1 LSGQDRI
8 DTHHKHLRRGFNWLG
23 GAMVIAKAT
32 DLGTILLV
40 LLFLTKAQVGIASL
54 VVAIGTVIEA
64 LDGLGT
70 NVALVQAPALSA
82 LQLDSVFWCIAAVAL
97 AVAGVTL
104 AGAPWLGVLYGGAA
118 IAPYFLAVAIKQPL
132 VGAAVIPLAL
142 MSRDLQYERIAIVNV
157 GATFATALTRIG
169 LAALGAGAW
178 ALVAAYAAS
187 GLFTL
192 IGALLARPYRPRLRF
207 EMAAAAPLLRFGVRA
222 ASSNLF
228 EQLLNNVDYLLVGGF
243 YGPAPLA
250 VYRVAFDVA
259 MQPAIAVGTLINR
272 AALPVFAKVATVREH
287 LAQSLTWSLRRVAI
301 MVAPLAASLILAA
314 SPITSLIHDGQGR
327 SYAAAGVP
335 LMLLAAA
342 TVPRMLAQLIYPLL
356 LGSGRPKIAMRLSAV
371 TLLLL
376 GAGFVLVG
384 FGFPART
391 GIVGF
396 ALVWL
401 TVYPLLLLWETR
413 YLQRHWAIGLGRL
426 ARTLL
431 APLVATGLLV
441 AAVELARWLIGGSG
455 PALQLALVLA
465 AAALTY
471 GGIFLHERR
480 APQRT
485 A

>member
-1 LSGQDRI
+1 
-8 DTHHKHLRRGFNWLG
+8 
-23 GAMVIAKAT
+23 MVIAKAT
-32 DLGTILLV
+32 DLGTILVV
-40 LLFLTKAQVGIASL
+40 LLFLTKVQLGIASL

-82 LQLDSVFWCIAAVAL
+82 LQLDSVFWCVLATAL
-97 AVAGVTL
+97 AVAGMTL
-104 AGAPWLGVLYGGAA
+104 AGAPSLGALYGGAA
-118 IAPYFLAVAIKQPL
+118 IAPYFLAVALKQPL

-157 GATFATALTRIG
+157 GATLATALTRVA
-169 LAALGAGAW
+169 LAVLGAGAW

-192 IGALLARPYRPRLRF
+192 LGALLARPYRPRLRF
-207 EMAAAAPLLRFGVRA
+207 EMAAASPLLRFGVRA
-222 ASSNLF
+222 ATSNLF

-243 YGPAPLA
+243 YGPAALA
-250 VYRVAFDVA
+250 VYRVAFEVA

-272 AALPVFAKVATVREH
+272 AALPVFAKVAAVREH

-314 SPITSLIHDGQGR
+314 GPLTTLIHDGRGR
-327 SYAAAGVP
+327 SYATAGIP

-356 LGSGRPKIAMRLSAV
+356 LGAGRPKIAMRLSGL

-376 GAGFVLVG
+376 SAGFVLVG
-384 FGFPART
+384 LGFAART

-401 TVYPLLLLWETR
+401 AVYPLLLLWETR
-413 YLQRHWAIGLGRL
+413 YLQRHWDIRAGRL
-426 ARTLL
+426 ARSLV
-431 APLVATGLLV
+431 APFIATGLLV
-441 AAVELARWLIGGSG
+441 AAVEFARRLIGGG
-455 PALQLALVLA
+455 PGLQLAVVLGVTT
-465 AAALTY
+465 LTY
-471 GGIFLHERR
+471 GGIFLHARR
-480 APQRT
+480 MPPST
-485 A
+485 V

>member
-1 LSGQDRI
+1 MPGQDRI

-32 DLGTILLV
+32 DLGTILVV
-40 LLFLTKAQVGIASL
+40 LLFLTKEQLGIASL

-70 NVALVQAPALSA
+70 NVALVQTPALSA
-82 LQLDSVFWCIAAVAL
+82 LQLDSVFWCITVAAL
-97 AVAGVTL
+97 GVAGVTL
-104 AGAPWLGVLYGGAA
+104 VGAPWLGALYGGAA

-169 LAALGAGAW
+169 LAVLGAGAW

-192 IGALLARPYRPRLRF
+192 IGALLARPYRPRIRF
-207 EMAAAAPLLRFGVRA
+207 KMTAAAPLLAFGVRA
-222 ASSNLF
+222 ATSNLF
-228 EQLLNNVDYLLVGGF
+228 EQLLNNVDYLLVGWF

-272 AALPVFAKVATVREH
+272 AALPVFAKVARVREH
-287 LAQSLTWSLRRVAI
+287 LAPSLTWSLRRVAI
-301 MVAPLAASLILAA
+301 MVAPLAVSLILAA
-314 SPITSLIHDGQGR
+314 GPITALIHDGQGR
-327 SYAAAGVP
+327 SYAAAGIP
-335 LMLLAAA
+335 LVLLAAA
-342 TVPRMLAQLIYPLL
+342 TVPRILAQLIYPLL
-356 LGSGRPKIAMRLSAV
+356 LGSGRPKTAMRLSAV

-376 GAGFVLVG
+376 SAGFALVG
-384 FGFPART
+384 FSFSART

-413 YLQRHWAIGLGRL
+413 YLHRHWAIGPGRL
-426 ARTLL
+426 ARALA
-431 APLVATGLLV
+431 APLIATGLLV
-441 AAVELARWLIGGSG
+441 TAVELARRLIGGG
-455 PALQLALVLA
+455 PWLQLALVLT

-471 GGIFLHERR
+471 GGIFLHERQT
-480 APQRT
+480 PQRT
-485 A
+485 V